1 MTERVATP
9 EGARYKAQYIRE
21 RSLQLLDYD
30 SIRNNLSQKTTFY
43 RSVELVGAMK
53 PSYLINEV
61 EILQSETSEARYLL
75 NVSSNLSLGGVVDI
89 SDPVRRSD
97 LGGILTGQELLEIA
111 SSIDSFSNLRRLVIE
126 HSDNATL
133 LGEIARNIADL
144 SYLSHAI
151 KSKVAP
157 NGLVVDAATPTL
169 GILRRQVRDAYT
181 RVTNALDNVIRD
193 SDLDGVIQDDVIS
206 VRGDR
211 LVVQVKSNLRG
222 RVPGVVHDASNTGA
236 TLFIEPFTTV
246 NLCNSW
252 RELVLEEER
261 EVARVLRDI
270 SAQAGSLS
278 QEITDSIEAASELD
292 FILARARLSESLA
305 SPDPALTAVHKTS
318 CEELSVKLSTNRNLN
333 LIEARHP
340 LLPEDAVPLSIDVGP
355 NWCVLVITGP
365 NTGGK
370 TVALKT
376 IGLLAAMQQS
386 GIHLPA
392 RHGSTL
398 PVFDGIFADIG
409 DQQSIEGS
417 VSTFSSHIR
426 ALNDI
431 ILNSTDESLVLLDEL
446 GSSTNPEEGAA
457 IACAVLEQLGDDGIT
472 AVATTHHQ
480 SVAATAEASSSMSNA
495 SFHLDPVTF
504 RPTYKISIGVPGR
517 SYAMEVASRLG
528 LPDSLLQRAER
539 NLSPDYKRVNKWLTE
554 MNRDREE
561 LSSILSDTRTY
572 RVEAKSIR
580 NRLELE
586 LNYLL
591 DKRDEIVEA
600 VRREAETKYQH
611 VKDLLSRTES
621 ALSWSRYSN
630 SVSGPVENSNL
641 EIEEIKAD
649 MEGIEIPEPHTL
661 RSTPESI
668 KPGDTVFVRGL
679 GLTGIVHRL
688 EPGDRDA
695 EIRVGTIRINIETSR
710 LSRIDEEDLPD
721 DGPDEKVTLVPKSL
735 IARSPETQ
743 LDIRGLRADPAIELV
758 ETFLDSSVKDGLSK
772 VRIIHG
778 KGTGALRHA
787 IRQNLK
793 GHPLVNDF
801 GSETDSRGGDGATY
815 VILN

>member
-1 MTERVATP
+1 
-9 EGARYKAQYIRE
+9 
-21 RSLQLLDYD
+21 
-30 SIRNNLSQKTTFY
+30 
-43 RSVELVGAMK
+43 
-53 PSYLINEV
+53 
-61 EILQSETSEARYLL
+61 
-75 NVSSNLSLGGVVDI
+75 
-89 SDPVRRSD
+89 
-97 LGGILTGQELLEIA
+97 
-111 SSIDSFSNLRRLVIE
+111 
-126 HSDNATL
+126 
-133 LGEIARNIADL
+133 
-144 SYLSHAI
+144 
-151 KSKVAP
+151 
-157 NGLVVDAATPTL
+157 
-169 GILRRQVRDAYT
+169 
-181 RVTNALDNVIRD
+181 
-193 SDLDGVIQDDVIS
+193 
-206 VRGDR
+206 
-211 LVVQVKSNLRG
+211 
-222 RVPGVVHDASNTGA
+222 
-236 TLFIEPFTTV
+236 
-246 NLCNSW
+246 
-252 RELVLEEER
+252 
-261 EVARVLRDI
+261 
-270 SAQAGSLS
+270 
-278 QEITDSIEAASELD
+278 
-292 FILARARLSESLA
+292 
-305 SPDPALTAVHKTS
+305 
-318 CEELSVKLSTNRNLN
+318 LN

-340 LLPEDAVPLSIDVGP
+340 LLPADAVPLSIDVGP
-355 NWCVLVITGP
+355 NWSVLVITGP

-417 VSTFSSHIR
+417 ISTFSSHIR

-480 SVAATAEASSSMSNA
+480 SVAATAEASGSMSNA

-504 RPTYKISIGVPGR
+504 RPTYKISIGIPGR

-528 LPDSLLQRAER
+528 LPDSVLQRAER

-572 RVEAKSIR
+572 REEAKSIR

-586 LNYLL
+586 LHYLL

-600 VRREAETKYQH
+600 IRREAETKYQH
-611 VKDLLSRTES
+611 VKDLLSRAES

-630 SVSGPVENSNL
+630 NASGPVENSNL
-641 EIEEIKAD
+641 GIEELKAD

-661 RSTPESI
+661 RSIPESI

-688 EPGDRDA
+688 DPGDRHA
-695 EIRVGTIRINIETSR
+695 EIRVGTIRMNIETAR
-710 LSRIDEEDLPD
+710 LSLIGEEDLPD
-721 DGPDEKVTLVPKSL
+721 NVPDEKATFVPKSL
-735 IARSPETQ
+735 IARNPETQ
-743 LDIRGLRADPAIELV
+743 LDIRGLRSDPAIELV

-801 GSETDSRGGDGATY
+801 GSETDSMGGDGATY